1 MNSFIQKIEQDE
13 VLKQIKPFINNI
25 EAYVVG
31 GFVRDILMG
40 KTSPDR
46 DLIVCNCD
54 VKQFSKNLAD
64 KLNGHYIELDI
75 QNNIYRIV
83 LEDKINYIDVTCPI
97 ENDFE
102 KDIKRRDLTINAI
115 AYDLKNSKF
124 VDLVGGIEDIKNQ
137 KICSIQDKNFD
148 DDPLRLIRIFRFYAK
163 TGFSIDNSLIE
174 LAKKLCERINEPA
187 KERVSVELLKLFE
200 GEYAELALKE
210 MDNCGL
216 LEELFPIY
224 KEVKKVPKNSHH
236 HLPLIGHLY
245 ETVKQIQLLYSNAN
259 EEVKAYLKN
268 KNYGGVSQLAFLK
281 LSAFLHDIGKP
292 LTWTIEEETGR
303 HRFIKHDDVGS
314 QLVVP
319 ILKEFKFSKKQ
330 IEYVKMLI
338 KYHIYPS
345 GLFCSEDVTD
355 KAIMK
360 FYRKMDGY
368 VIDVILLAMA
378 DRLSARGEQITDEI
392 VEKNINSLTKLLNDY
407 LSIQKDIKPL
417 PKLLDGI
424 DIMEILQIKQGP
436 ELGKII
442 NELKEAQISGV
453 VNDKQEAIDFVKKIG
468 IKS

>member
-1 MNSFIQKIEQDE
+1 MNSFIQKIEQDF
-13 VLKQIKPFINNI
+13 VLEQVKPFIKDVD
-25 EAYVVG
+25 AFVVG

-64 KLNGHYIELDI
+64 KLNGHYIELDTL
-75 QNNIYRIV
+75 NNIYRIV

-124 VDLVGGIEDIKNQ
+124 IDLVGGIEDIKNQ
-137 KICSIQDKNFD
+137 KICSIEDKNFE

-163 TGFSIDNSLIE
+163 TGFKIDKALIE
-174 LAKKLCERINEPA
+174 LSKKLCKRINEPA
-187 KERVSVELLKLFE
+187 KERVNVELLKLFE
-200 GEYAELALKE
+200 GEYSELALIE

-236 HLPLIGHLY
+236 HLPLIGHLV
-245 ETVKQIQLLYSNAN
+245 ETVKQVQLLYSNAT
-259 EEVKAYLKN
+259 EEVKIYLEN

-292 LTWTIEEETGR
+292 STWTIEEETGR

-368 VIDVILLAMA
+368 VIDVIMLAMA

-417 PKLLDGI
+417 PKLLDGL

-442 NELKEAQISGV
+442 NELKEAQISGM
-453 VNDKQEAIDFVKKIG
+453 VNDKQEAIDFVK
-468 IKS
+468 SLFR

>member
-1 MNSFIQKIEQDE
+1 MNSFIQKIEQDD
-13 VLKQIKPFINNI
+13 VLKQIKPFINNV
-25 EAYVVG
+25 ETYVVG

-137 KICSIQDKNFD
+137 KICSIQDKNFE

-163 TGFSIDNSLIE
+163 TGFDIDNSLIE
-174 LAKKLCERINEPA
+174 LSKKLCKRINEPA
-187 KERVSVELLKLFE
+187 KERVNVELLKLFE
-200 GEYAELALKE
+200 GAYSELALME

-236 HLPLIGHLY
+236 HLSLIGHLF
-245 ETVKQIQLLYSNAN
+245 ETVKQVQLLYSNAN
-259 EEVKAYLKN
+259 EEVKTYLEN

-292 LTWTIEEETGR
+292 STWTIEEETGR

-417 PKLLDGI
+417 PKLLDGL

-442 NELKEAQISGV
+442 NELKEAQISGM
-453 VNDKQEAIDFVKKIG
+453 VNNKQEAMDFVKKNG